1 MKLSSL
7 PALQLPPA
15 PCRGEFQQPVTAARP
30 PWPGTEPLHPPCS
43 GLASVLLHQGNT
55 RYQGRE
61 TLGLCSGFLVV
72 AAGRK
77 ERDTEEGAVT
87 PQAPFPNLFPLSSQP
102 RSCRKM
108 MCLPTS
114 PPALRTCLGLGL
126 FVLLCLGM
134 GKQEPG
140 WECGKG
146 LGTSSSTHGMVNRGW
161 WPSGHSWCLLP
172 GLSPGFGAAGTS
184 LRSPQL
190 PRPLQQAAGSQTGM
204 VISHPSQGERNE
216 GVFGQ
221 LMSVG
226 STWHSP
232 WASVSVAAWFPQLFG
247 GSEWVRGGK
256 DWQRWQL
263 GVLFTSW
270 AAQHRA
276 EFFLQQHKFSLKSCL
291 GCPLTFSEDL
301 P

>member
-1 MKLSSL
+1 
-7 PALQLPPA
+7 
-15 PCRGEFQQPVTAARP
+15 
-30 PWPGTEPLHPPCS
+30 
-43 GLASVLLHQGNT
+43 
-55 RYQGRE
+55 
-61 TLGLCSGFLVV
+61 
-72 AAGRK
+72 
-77 ERDTEEGAVT
+77 
-87 PQAPFPNLFPLSSQP
+87 
-102 RSCRKM
+102 M

-134 GKQEPG
+134 GKQKPG

-172 GLSPGFGAAGTS
+172 GLSPGFGAAGTL

-204 VISHPSQGERNE
+204 VISHSSQGERNA

-232 WASVSVAAWFPQLFG
+232 WASVSVAAWFPQLLGVQSGCVVEKIGKG
-247 GSEWVRGGK
+247 GS
-256 DWQRWQL
+256 
-263 GVLFTSW
+263 
-270 AAQHRA
+270 
-276 EFFLQQHKFSLKSCL
+276 L
-291 GCPLTFSEDL
+291 GCCAPPGQLSTEQSSFSNSTNSH
-301 P
+301 